1 MVLGVCVHTLRFMNC
16 YFLYAK
22 RAQEPMKPLKPTSST
37 LSFLTYQRS
46 IEMKKRTTIKSKDLP
61 GLRAKIL
68 GYAET
73 EGFPHEF
80 RTICVDAIE
89 AIDRA
94 VAEDVATNARL
105 KLALDRFVQAG
116 NFEG

>member
-1 MVLGVCVHTLRFMNC
+1 
-16 YFLYAK
+16 
-22 RAQEPMKPLKPTSST
+22 
-37 LSFLTYQRS
+37 
-46 IEMKKRTTIKSKDLP
+46 
-61 GLRAKIL
+61 L

-94 VAEDVATNARL
+94 VAEDAATNARL